1 MFKAKLEEKRLQQIN
16 KDLLDGTSLK
26 DVAEKNSVSYQHACY
41 YRKKLVKA
49 GVLTPLYETKKT
61 RKKRTSKFTVRK
73 STNKVTLPTPHTFK
87 VVVNGTEVN
96 ISGAK
101 YVHVY
106 SDKLDV
112 KY

>member
-16 KDLLDGTSLK
+16 KDLLNGTSLK

-49 GVLTPLYETKKT
+49 GVLTPLYEKRKT
-61 RKKRTSKFTVRK
+61 RKKRTARFTVRK
-73 STNKVTLPTPHTFK
+73 STPTVPLTNVSTFR
-87 VVVNGTEVN
+87 VSVNDTEIN
-96 ISGAK
+96 ILGAK
-101 YVHVY
+101 HVNVY
-106 SDKLDV
+106 PDRVDV